1 MAFQK
6 KIFKD
11 EGLATETDPRI
22 TAEFLNNLQDALVSL
37 ESKKTR
43 PLVDSGK
50 QTFATG
56 TLYWYKYEDGELE
69 MYGLFNG
76 YRLDSDGKVTIGL
89 PVSFLGAYAPLVTP
103 SYHQSRYTAV
113 VTTQQVNRIDAYFS
127 LVDGTPRP
135 MKDMD
140 QSFGLLLKGRWK

>member
-1 MAFQK
+1 MAFIK
-6 KIFKD
+6 RLFKN
-11 EGLATETDPRI
+11 EGEATATDPRI
-22 TAEFLNNLQDALVSL
+22 DAQFLNDLQDALVSL

-56 TLYWYKYEDGELE
+56 TLYWYKYDDGELE

-76 YRLDSDGKVTIGL
+76 YRLDAEGKASIDL
-89 PVSFLGAYAPLVTP
+89 PVSFVGAYAPLITP
-103 SYHQSRYTAV
+103 SFHHSRYTTV
-113 VTTQQVNRIDAYFS
+113 VSTQQANRIDAYFS